1 MTAMT
6 AMMIGMFAFL
16 LSVVMYFVTP
26 SAPAPLSLPLGS
38 QSLDF
43 YPSAPNNTL
52 DTDDVACGGGWVGG
66 ETPIDDRGEWDMLS
80 VALAMYKLYWVE
92 LRQKQEADGRPS
104 KRRRTEVMPPIRRE
118 NTIAVLSG
126 AVSGLAVALWNF
138 ILLVAS
144 LLPNL
149 GARLLNIL
157 AAFAVVF
164 ITLYIFLSRGWG
176 DSLVRSTQM
185 AVLGLIF
192 PNSSALVKEF

>member
-1 MTAMT
+1 
-6 AMMIGMFAFL
+6 
-16 LSVVMYFVTP
+16 
-26 SAPAPLSLPLGS
+26 
-38 QSLDF
+38 
-43 YPSAPNNTL
+43 
-52 DTDDVACGGGWVGG
+52 
-66 ETPIDDRGEWDMLS
+66 
-80 VALAMYKLYWVE
+80 
-92 LRQKQEADGRPS
+92 
-104 KRRRTEVMPPIRRE
+104 MPPIRRE

-126 AVSGLAVALWNF
+126 AASSLAVALWNF

-192 PNSSALVKEF
+192 PNTSAVVKEF

>member
-1 MTAMT
+1 
-6 AMMIGMFAFL
+6 
-16 LSVVMYFVTP
+16 
-26 SAPAPLSLPLGS
+26 
-38 QSLDF
+38 
-43 YPSAPNNTL
+43 
-52 DTDDVACGGGWVGG
+52 
-66 ETPIDDRGEWDMLS
+66 MLS

-92 LRQKQEADGRPS
+92 LRQKQEADRRPS
-104 KRRRTEVMPPIRRE
+104 KRHRTEVMPPIRRE
-118 NTIAVLSG
+118 NTIAVLSV
-126 AVSGLAVALWNF
+126 AASGLAVALWNF

-164 ITLYIFLSRGWG
+164 IALYIFLSRGWG

-192 PNSSALVKEF
+192 PNSSAVVKEF

>member
-1 MTAMT
+1 
-6 AMMIGMFAFL
+6 MFAFFWCSL
-16 LSVVMYFVTP
+16 MSFLVRP
-26 SAPAPLSLPLGS
+26 PAPLSLPAES

-43 YPSAPNNTL
+43 CASAPPNTL
-52 DTDDVACGGGWVGG
+52 ECDDGDGAKS
-66 ETPIDDRGEWDMLS
+66 EWDMLA
-80 VALAMYKLYWVE
+80 VAVAMYELSWFE
-92 LRQKQEADGRPS
+92 LRQKQEADRRPS

-126 AVSGLAVALWNF
+126 AASGLAVALWNF

-192 PNSSALVKEF
+192 PNTSAVVKEF

>member
-1 MTAMT
+1 
-6 AMMIGMFAFL
+6 MFAFL
-16 LSVVMYFVTP
+16 LGVLMSFVSP
-26 SAPAPLSLPLGS
+26 PAPVPLSLPAES
-38 QSLDF
+38 QSLDCC
-43 YPSAPNNTL
+43 PSAPNNTL
-52 DTDDVACGGGWVGG
+52 DCDNFAC
-66 ETPIDDRGEWDMLS
+66 EKSEWDMLS

-118 NTIAVLSG
+118 NTIAVLSV
-126 AVSGLAVALWNF
+126 AASGLLVALWNF

-164 ITLYIFLSRGWG
+164 ITLYIFLLRGWG
-176 DSLVRSTQM
+176 DFLVRSTQT

>member
-1 MTAMT
+1 
-6 AMMIGMFAFL
+6 
-16 LSVVMYFVTP
+16 
-26 SAPAPLSLPLGS
+26 
-38 QSLDF
+38 
-43 YPSAPNNTL
+43 
-52 DTDDVACGGGWVGG
+52 
-66 ETPIDDRGEWDMLS
+66 
-80 VALAMYKLYWVE
+80 
-92 LRQKQEADGRPS
+92 
-104 KRRRTEVMPPIRRE
+104 MPPIRRE

-126 AVSGLAVALWNF
+126 AEIGLLVALWNF

-164 ITLYIFLSRGWG
+164 ITLYIFPSRGWG

-192 PNSSALVKEF
+192 PNTSAVVKEF